1 MNKKYYVVFD
11 DANDEMQYGN
21 EFSRDEIF
29 KLKKNKL
36 VNILSVTESSKVK

>member
-11 DANDEMQYGN
+11 DANDEMQYGS
-21 EFSRDEIF
+21 EFTRDEMY
-29 KLKKNKL
+29 KLRKNKL

>member
-1 MNKKYYVVFD
+1 MNTKYYVVFD